1 MGSGGRFR
9 VADYTRFRPILPPW
23 RARMAGFGS
32 PLGAEKMLKSMTAFA
47 REQQSSESG
56 EVVWEIKSVNHR
68 YLEPGFRL
76 PDEFRQLEPEL
87 RARLGRQLSRG
98 KLDIGLRYRLSPRL
112 QGEIRLN
119 DEMVR
124 TLRDLEREV
133 LNIVHDGQSLAVI
146 DILRWP
152 GVIDEDSRDFTPLR
166 VLALEAFDAALEQLM
181 QNRRREGEALLGM
194 IASRLKEVRAI
205 VDAVQHRR
213 PQVLQAMRDKWT
225 RQLEDKLEQWSS
237 SADSGRLEQELLL
250 LAQKIDVEEELD
262 RLLAHVEEVEQVLQ
276 RDEPVGRRLD
286 FLMQELNREANTLS
300 SKSQDA
306 ETTRLAVDLK
316 VLIEQMREQVQN
328 IE

>member
-1 MGSGGRFR
+1 MLECPGPNQRGH
-9 VADYTRFRPILPPW
+9 T
-23 RARMAGFGS
+23 
-32 PLGAEKMLKSMTAFA
+32 EMLKSMTAFA
-47 REQQSSESG
+47 REQQENDFG
-56 EVVWEIKSVNHR
+56 EIVWEIKSVNHR
-68 YLEPGFRL
+68 YLEPVFRL

-87 RARLGRQLSRG
+87 RARLGRQVSRG
-98 KLDIGLRYRLSPRL
+98 KLDIGLRYKLSPRL

-119 DEMVR
+119 TDLVR
-124 TLRDLEREV
+124 VLRDLERDI
-133 LNIVHDGQSLAVI
+133 LNIVHDGQSLSVA

-152 GVIDEDSRDFTPLR
+152 GAIDEDARDFTPLR
-166 VLALEAFDAALEQLM
+166 ELALEAFDAALEQLVD
-181 QNRRREGEALLGM
+181 NRLREGQALHEM
-194 IASRLKEVRAI
+194 IASRLQRVAGIVREV
-205 VDAVQHRR
+205 QQRR
-213 PQVLQAMRDKWT
+213 PQVLSAMREKWT
-225 RQLEDKLEQWSS
+225 AQLEDKLQQWSA
-237 SADSGRLEQELLL
+237 SADGNRLEQELVM

-262 RLLAHVEEVEQVLQ
+262 RLLAHVDEVGQVLD